1 MKLLRLLIAFGL
13 FFCLHKAVAQPMF
26 FETLNIKN
34 GLSSNEV
41 LCLFEDK
48 RHLLWIGTRDGLNS
62 FDGRRFEVYRNNPE
76 DTNSLSGNIIMDIVQ
91 DGDSVFWIATQDGGL
106 TRFDPRA
113 VGNRQ
118 FKQFRHNPNDS
129 TSIATNR
136 LRCLYNWDST
146 YLLIGSESYTGI
158 FFNKRTQ
165 QFTYW
170 RYPSLKFGPQ
180 YSTPQAKPNNWI
192 QHIEERNGYVYA
204 SLLTSGSLIKVE
216 KSTGRIVTLH
226 QSSADVTSINSFCVG
241 DNTLWLC
248 AWNPG
253 IFMQED
259 KYTGTAQKI
268 LPVDDLFNAA
278 CEFEKNYLLAGSRS
292 SGLYVI
298 DKNTGNYGHYQRSIV
313 TPHTLP
319 SNKISSLMVD
329 SRGILWV
336 GTMGG
341 LAKFDKNS
349 WIFREEEFAGAEQDF
364 SIYCPYRFP
373 DGSVAVN
380 TTKGMFLSD
389 PVTQQFKLLTFKNRG
404 RTIVPDNLAPMEGDK
419 YWLSTEIGFY
429 QWKKGSTEIDEVDA
443 MIAPNDVDVY
453 DNSVYQVK
461 QFLPDVVDGQPGMWM
476 PVLGYGV
483 AYYIYSTGKIIEYA
497 GRKQP
502 GLTPLGNFL
511 SRRMARDSKGN
522 MWLATAS
529 GLYKWPR
536 TNKLGQNNFVGY
548 VNEPG
553 NKASIPFSDIN
564 DVHCDE
570 KGHVWF
576 TGTGGGLCEFDGQ
589 KFYQYLPENP
599 ASSRA
604 FSGMYWDKS
613 RRIWIITK
621 NGLEVFDRDAKK
633 FLHVDVNDGALNNSI
648 SAYFSNQQDGLVSF
662 VAGNR
667 LFSFRPESMKFN
679 FNYPSLYLA
688 GMSVFGKSL
697 LHEALQGRVELKAR
711 ERFINFTISAVQ
723 FSRPQTVRFQ
733 YKLEG
738 LDEDWINS
746 DDGEIK
752 YTNLP
757 WGHFKLLARVTNP
770 SGHFGGEKVLAD
782 FVIATPFYATWWFIL
797 LCILTISGL
806 TYAGY
811 RYRINQLLA
820 LQKVRNKIARDLHD
834 DIGSTLGSIS
844 FFSEAARQQLEQ
856 SNTAGTEKMLG
867 KIGETS
873 REMIDNMSD
882 IVWSVN
888 PQNDSVKKLV
898 ERMRVFAGDLI
909 AHSTTMLH
917 FESDKAVDDM
927 KLTMEQRKNVFL
939 IFKETIYNS
948 VKYAECKNIYVNLK
962 KADGKLRL
970 LVKDD
975 GKGFDVNNYT
985 SKNGNG
991 VKNMKHRAEEV
1002 EATIQIDS
1010 VIGQGTQTMVEIH
1023 QYSPISNPLKSS
1035 SGNPWFQ
1042 KLLAKLPA
1050 SFTAYFKKRNS

>member
-1 MKLLRLLIAFGL
+1 MKLLRLVTALCL

-26 FETLNIKN
+26 FETLNTKS

-41 LCLFEDK
+41 LCLYEDK
-48 RHLLWIGTRDGLNS
+48 QHLLWVGTRDGLNR
-62 FDGRRFEVYRNNPE
+62 FDGRRFEIFRNNPD
-76 DTNSLSGNIIMDIVQ
+76 DTNSLSGNIIMDIIQ
-91 DGDSVFWIATQDGGL
+91 DADSVFWIATQDGGL
-106 TRFDPRA
+106 TRYNPKA
-113 VGNRQ
+113 VTTEQ
-118 FKQFRHNPNDS
+118 FKQFRHDPKDS

-136 LRCLYNWDST
+136 LRCLNNWDST
-146 YLLIGSESYTGI
+146 YLAIGSESFTAI
-158 FFNKRTQ
+158 FLNKKTL

-170 RYPSLKFGPQ
+170 QYPSLLFGPKL
-180 YSTPQAKPNNWI
+180 STPIAKANNWI
-192 QHIEERNGYVYA
+192 QHFAEYDGWVYM
-204 SLLTSGSLIKVE
+204 SLLTSGRLIKAE

-226 QSSADVTSINSFCVG
+226 QSSNDVTSINNFSVEP
-241 DNTLWLC
+241 DKIWLC
-248 AWNPG
+248 SWNPG
-253 IFMQED
+253 VFVQEN
-259 KYTGTAQKI
+259 KFTGTAQKI
-268 LPVDDLFNAA
+268 LPVDDLFNAV
-278 CEFEKNYLLAGSRS
+278 CSFEKNYLLAGSRS
-292 SGLYVI
+292 TGLYVL
-298 DKNTGNYGHYQRSIV
+298 DKNTGNYGHYQRSVIA
-313 TPHTLP
+313 PHTLP
-319 SNKISSLMVD
+319 SNKISSIIVD
-329 SRGILWV
+329 SRGIVWV

-341 LAKFDKNS
+341 IAKFDKNS
-349 WIFREEEFAGAEQDF
+349 WIFREEEFAGPEQDF
-364 SIYCPYRFP
+364 SSYCPYRFP
-373 DGSVAVN
+373 DGSVAIN

-389 PVTQQFKLLTFKNRG
+389 PVTGHFNLLTFKNRN
-404 RTIVPDNLAPMEGDK
+404 RTIIPDYLYPITDNE
-419 YWLSTEIGFY
+419 YWLGTEMAFFKW
-429 QWKKGSTEIDEVDA
+429 QKGASDLDEVTVEVGARGSDLYT
-443 MIAPNDVDVY
+443 N
-453 DNSVYQVK
+453 NVYQVK
-461 QFLPDVVDGQPGMWM
+461 QFLPDEVNGEKGMWM
-476 PVLGYGV
+476 PVLGYGIS
-483 AYYIYSTGKIIEYA
+483 YYIFSSGQLLEFTGK
-497 GRKQP
+497 GK
-502 GLTPLGNFL
+502 GFTPLGNLL
-511 SRRMARDSKGN
+511 SRRLAKDSKGN
-522 MWLATAS
+522 IWLATAG
-529 GLYKWPR
+529 GLYMWSRK
-536 TNKLGQNNFVGY
+536 NKLGDNNFVGY

-553 NKASIPFSDIN
+553 NKNSIPFSDIN
-564 DVHCDE
+564 DVHVDE
-570 KGHVWF
+570 HDHVWF
-576 TGTGGGLCEFDGQ
+576 TGTGNGLAEFDGQ
-589 KFYQYLPENP
+589 KFYQYFPENP
-599 ASSRA
+599 ASSKA
-604 FSGMYWDKS
+604 FSGMHWDKS

-648 SAYFSNQQDGLVSF
+648 AAYFSNEQDGLVSF

-679 FNYPSLYLA
+679 FSYPNLYLA
-688 GMSVFGKSL
+688 DMSVFGKSL

-797 LCILTISGL
+797 LCIISISGL

-948 VKYAECKNIYVNLK
+948 VKYAECKNIYVTLK
-962 KADGKLRL
+962 KVDGKLRL

-1002 EATIQIDS
+1002 EASINIDS
-1010 VIGQGTQTMVEIH
+1010 VIGQGTQTVVEIN

-1035 SGNPWFQ
+1035 SGNSLLQ
-1042 KLLAKLPA
+1042 KLISKLPA
-1050 SFTAYFKKRNS
+1050 SIAAYFKKRSS